1 MACLFWMTF
10 LKARTS
16 RWMDELMFSADVK
29 LKDQLKHE
37 AILFFVPIFK
47 WKLMTQI
54 SYTMQGFQNR
64 YEAKGV

>member
-1 MACLFWMTF
+1 MTF

-29 LKDQLKHE
+29 LKDLLKHE

-54 SYTMQGFQNR
+54 SRYTMQGFQDR